1 MGELMLENI
10 LAIMNGGGIRTQRA
24 YPGKAM
30 PLVNETIAAVSLQ
43 KADLST
49 GQTQI
54 KVLVIS
60 HSSLGAGA
68 CEDTAMAA
76 ARALKSAGYACQVE
90 EVTFDGRSGHFCTAI
105 LVSNPVDERLQNFKI
120 GAVQQQYVVSFTAQR
135 VLEEG
140 QTDLQNAAWTVKL
153 EQFFPKGMSEDS
165 DPSGTQFTLTNGSE
179 VYHGCS
185 WNSQVRVTEADGTRQ
200 VREGTAA
207 SRTEA

>member
-1 MGELMLENI
+1 MGELMLDNI

-43 KADLST
+43 GADLST
-49 GQTQI
+49 GNTQI
-54 KVLVIS
+54 KVLIIS

-76 ARALKSAGYACQVE
+76 ARALKIAGYHCQVD

-105 LVSNPVDERLQNFKI
+105 LVSNPARKYLQSFKI
-120 GAVQQQYVVSFTAQR
+120 GAVQQQYAVCFTAQR

-140 QTDLQNAAWTVKL
+140 QTDLQKAAWTVKL
-153 EQFFPKGMSEDS
+153 EQFFPKGMSEDT

-179 VYHGCS
+179 IYHGCS
-185 WNSQVRVTEADGTRQ
+185 WSSQMRVTEADGTRQ
-200 VREGTAA
+200 IREGTATD
-207 SRTEA
+207 RTDA